1 MSMSSRGGKRKKD
14 KSSPDISENSVKR
27 STTMAQNGGQI
38 VQSGQYAQ
46 QYPQTWE
53 NQVLAATPTPQHVGQ
68 SPIHYGSQASY
79 MNLLSS
85 PVFSPCPPASQ
96 TQPSVDIFKILM
108 QRLEAMDS
116 KLTQMQTAQT
126 GIQNSMTSLTVQIN
140 GLDAKISTL
149 DTRVG
154 DIEKSRQFDSQIL
167 DEISTKQKNIEAEFK
182 KIKEAQITTS
192 NESLL
197 KDEIIDL
204 KCRSMRDNLLFHK
217 IPEERDENCVD
228 KILNFIENEMKI
240 ENGKNDKKIQR
251 AHRVGRYNASKVRPI
266 VAKFAFF
273 PDRERVRKAASNL
286 RGKPFGISEQFPR
299 EIMETRRKLVPIMKK
314 ARDDG
319 KEAILKVDKLYID
332 KRLYTGPV

>member
-1 MSMSSRGGKRKKD
+1 MSSRGGKRKKD
-14 KSSPDISENSVKR
+14 KNSPDISENSVKR
-27 STTMAQNGGQI
+27 NVKMAQNGGQI
-38 VQSGQYAQ
+38 GQNGQYIQ
-46 QYPQTWE
+46 QYSQTWD
-53 NQVLAATPTPQHVGQ
+53 NQVLAATPTPTPLHVGQ
-68 SPIHYGSQASY
+68 SPVQYGSQASY
-79 MNLLSS
+79 MNLMSS
-85 PVFSPCPPASQ
+85 PVFAPCPPVSQ
-96 TQPSVDIFKILM
+96 SQPSVDIFKILM

-116 KLTQMQTAQT
+116 KLTQMQTTQT

-154 DIEKSRQFDSQIL
+154 DIEKSRQYDSQIL
-167 DEISTKQKNIEAEFK
+167 DEISTKQKNIDTEFK
-182 KIKEAQITTS
+182 KFKEAQKITS
-192 NESLL
+192 NESSLME
-197 KDEIIDL
+197 EIIDL

-217 IPEERDENCVD
+217 IPEEKDENCEE

-240 ENGKNDKKIQR
+240 ENGKTDIKIQR
-251 AHRVGRYNASKVRPI
+251 AHRVGRFNASKVRPI

-273 PDRERVRKAASNL
+273 PDRERVRKAASSL